1 MLKNSK
7 TLKNVKL
14 FKIFEYFKKFEF
26 FKSSEFINFFLF
38 FFEIFE
44 FLNIFRFF
52 QILNFEFFLIF
63 QNFGKFQIK
72 SWWTNRHNNLLFLD
86 LVGQAA
92 TSETSPRVLGSCDG
106 KDRAT
111 HPKPSPTFYILI
123 TYWYRFPQNAN

>member
-14 FKIFEYFKKFEF
+14 FKIFEYFKKFEC
-26 FKSSEFINFFLF
+26 FKSSEFIIFFLF

-63 QNFGKFQIK
+63 QNFGKFQKKKLMDQPTWFRYIYHWP
-72 SWWTNRHNNLLFLD
+72 SHNNLLFLE

-92 TSETSPRVLGSCDG
+92 TSETSPRVLGSCDELV
-106 KDRAT
+106 
-111 HPKPSPTFYILI
+111 SLLELI
-123 TYWYRFPQNAN
+123 TTKKHLKL